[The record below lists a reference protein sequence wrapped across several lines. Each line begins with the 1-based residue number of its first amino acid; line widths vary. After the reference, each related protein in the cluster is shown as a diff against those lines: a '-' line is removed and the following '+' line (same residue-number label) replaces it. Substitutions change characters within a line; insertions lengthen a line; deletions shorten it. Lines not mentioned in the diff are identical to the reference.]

1 MVDYGELCTKNRY
14 FMVHKHFEFKKL
26 LVALAIILLSLNLFS
41 QEWHYEIT
49 CAGTGVQG
57 TYLVEVTS
65 YGKTVDAALAQMKKD
80 AVHGVLFRG
89 LTGKCTQKPLTG
101 KASVE
106 TEHKEFFDKFF
117 GKSGDYAKYVV
128 DDPGVSMA
136 SVKVGKQYKVTKVL
150 SVKKDML
157 RRDLENAGIIKALG
171 F

>member
-1 MVDYGELCTKNRY
+1 MNTYPKL
-14 FMVHKHFEFKKL
+14 KKIFF
-26 LVALAIILLSLNLFS
+26 VSAIVLLSLNLFS

-57 TYLVEVTS
+57 TYMVEVTS

-89 LTGKCTQKPLTG
+89 LTGKCTQKPLAG
-101 KASVE
+101 RAEVE
-106 TEHKEFFDKFF
+106 NEHKDFFDKFF

-128 DDPGVSMA
+128 DDPNVAMVP
-136 SVKVGKQYKVTKVL
+136 VKIGKQYKVTKVV

-157 RRDLENAGIIKALG
+157 RRDLEKAGIIKALG

>member
-1 MVDYGELCTKNRY
+1 MQEEKENIMGHL
-14 FMVHKHFEFKKL
+14 FIKKKML
-26 LVALAIILLSLNLFS
+26 LFTCIIVTLSSNLFS

-80 AVHGVLFRG
+80 ALHGVLFKG
-89 LTGKCTQKPLTG
+89 ISGKCTQKPLAG
-101 KASVE
+101 RAEVE
-106 TEHKEFFDKFF
+106 NENKSFFDKFF
-117 GKSGDYAKYVV
+117 SASGDYEKYVIV
-128 DDPGVSMA
+128 DQNTGLEVA
-136 SVKVGKQYKVTKVL
+136 KVGKREYKVTKVV

-157 RRDLENAGIIKALG
+157 RKDLEKAGIIKALG

>member
-1 MVDYGELCTKNRY
+1 MNTYPKL
-14 FMVHKHFEFKKL
+14 KKFFF
-26 LVALAIILLSLNLFS
+26 VLAIVLLSLNLFS

-49 CAGTGVQG
+49 CAGTGIQG

-80 AVHGVLFRG
+80 AIHGVLFRG

-101 KASVE
+101 RAEVE
-106 TEHKEFFDKFF
+106 NEHKVFFDKFF
-117 GKSGDYAKYVV
+117 GKSGDYAQYVV
-128 DDPGVSMA
+128 DDPNVAMVP
-136 SVKVGKQYKVTKVL
+136 VKIGKQYKVTKVV

-157 RRDLENAGIIKALG
+157 RRDLEKAGIIKALG

>member
-1 MVDYGELCTKNRY
+1 MNTYPKL
-14 FMVHKHFEFKKL
+14 KKFFF
-26 LVALAIILLSLNLFS
+26 VLAIVLLSLNLFS

-57 TYLVEVTS
+57 TYMVEVTS
-65 YGKTVDAALAQMKKD
+65 YGKSVDAALAQMKKD

-89 LTGKCTQKPLTG
+89 FTGKCTQKPLAG
-101 KASVE
+101 KADVE
-106 TEHKEFFDKFF
+106 TEHKDFFDKFF

-128 DDPGVSMA
+128 DDPNVAMVP
-136 SVKVGKQYKVTKVL
+136 VKIGKQYKVTKVL

>member
-1 MVDYGELCTKNRY
+1 MGKFYSSSFL
-14 FMVHKHFEFKKL
+14 L
-26 LVALAIILLSLNLFS
+26 LVVAILLLPSKLFS

-80 AVHGVLFRG
+80 AVHGVLFKG
-89 LTGKCTQKPLTG
+89 ISGKCTQKPLAG
-101 KASVE
+101 RAEVE
-106 TEHKEFFDKFF
+106 NENKSFFDKFF
-117 GKSGDYAKYVV
+117 SASGDYEKYVI
-128 DDPGVSMA
+128 DDQNTNMTVT
-136 SVKVGKQYKVTKVL
+136 KVGKREYKVTKVI

-157 RRDLENAGIIKALG
+157 RKDLEKAGIIKALG

>member
-1 MVDYGELCTKNRY
+1 MNTYPKLKN
-14 FMVHKHFEFKKL
+14 FFFV
-26 LVALAIILLSLNLFS
+26 LAIVLLSLNLFS

-49 CAGTGVQG
+49 CAGTGIQG

-80 AVHGVLFRG
+80 AIHGVLFRG

-101 KASVE
+101 RAEVE
-106 TEHKEFFDKFF
+106 NEHKVFFDKFF
-117 GKSGDYAKYVV
+117 GKSGDYAQYVV
-128 DDPGVSMA
+128 DDPNVAMVP
-136 SVKVGKQYKVTKVL
+136 VKIGKQYKVTKVV

-157 RRDLENAGIIKALG
+157 RRDLEKAGIIKALG

>member
-1 MVDYGELCTKNRY
+1 MHEENAKLMEHVL
-14 FMVHKHFEFKKL
+14 FSKKSL
-26 LVALAIILLSLNLFS
+26 LVLTIVFLSFNLFS

-80 AVHGVLFRG
+80 ALHGVLFKG
-89 LTGKCTQKPLTG
+89 ISGKCSQKPLAG
-101 KASVE
+101 KAEVE
-106 TEHKEFFDKFF
+106 YEKKDFFDKFF
-117 GKSGDYAKYVV
+117 SASGDYEKYVIV
-128 DDPGVSMA
+128 DQNTGLEVA
-136 SVKVGKQYKVTKVL
+136 KVGKREYKVTKVV

-157 RRDLENAGIIKALG
+157 RKDLEKAGIIKALG

>member
-1 MVDYGELCTKNRY
+1 MNTYPKL
-14 FMVHKHFEFKKL
+14 KKL
-26 LVALAIILLSLNLFS
+26 FFVSAIVLLSLNLFS

-57 TYLVEVTS
+57 TYMVEVTS

-89 LTGKCTQKPLTG
+89 LTGKCTQKPLAG
-101 KASVE
+101 KVDVE
-106 TEHKEFFDKFF
+106 TEHKDFFDKFF

-128 DDPGVSMA
+128 DDPNVAMVP
-136 SVKVGKQYKVTKVL
+136 VKVGKREYKVTKVV

-157 RRDLENAGIIKALG
+157 RKDLEKAGIIKALG

>member
-1 MVDYGELCTKNRY
+1 MNTYPKLKKN
-14 FMVHKHFEFKKL
+14 FFV
-26 LVALAIILLSLNLFS
+26 LAIVLLSLNLFS

-49 CAGTGVQG
+49 CAGTGIQG

-89 LTGKCTQKPLTG
+89 LTGKCTQKPLAG
-101 KASVE
+101 RAEVE
-106 TEHKEFFDKFF
+106 NEHKVFFDKFF
-117 GKSGDYAKYVV
+117 GKSGDYAQYVV
-128 DDPGVSMA
+128 DDPNVVMVP
-136 SVKVGKQYKVTKVL
+136 VKIGKQYKVTKVV

-157 RRDLENAGIIKALG
+157 RKDLEKAGIIKTLG

>member
-1 MVDYGELCTKNRY
+1 MNTYPKL
-14 FMVHKHFEFKKL
+14 KKL
-26 LVALAIILLSLNLFS
+26 FFVSAIVLLSLNLFS

-57 TYLVEVTS
+57 TYMVEVTS

-89 LTGKCTQKPLTG
+89 LTGKCTQKPLAG
-101 KASVE
+101 KADVE
-106 TEHKEFFDKFF
+106 TEHKDFFDKFF

-128 DDPGVSMA
+128 DDPNVAMVP
-136 SVKVGKQYKVTKVL
+136 VKIGKQYKVTKVL

-157 RRDLENAGIIKALG
+157 RRDLENAGIIKVLG

>member
-1 MVDYGELCTKNRY
+1 MNTYPKL
-14 FMVHKHFEFKKL
+14 KKIFF
-26 LVALAIILLSLNLFS
+26 VSAIVLLSLNLFS

-49 CAGTGVQG
+49 CAGTGIQG

-80 AVHGVLFRG
+80 AIHGVLFRG

-101 KASVE
+101 RAEVE
-106 TEHKEFFDKFF
+106 NEHKDFFDKFF

-128 DDPGVSMA
+128 DDPNVAMVP
-136 SVKVGKQYKVTKVL
+136 VKIGKQYKVTKVV

-157 RRDLENAGIIKALG
+157 RRDLEKAGIIKALG

>member
-1 MVDYGELCTKNRY
+1 MNTYPKL
-14 FMVHKHFEFKKL
+14 KKL
-26 LVALAIILLSLNLFS
+26 FFVSAIVLLSLNLFS

-57 TYLVEVTS
+57 TYMVEVTS

-89 LTGKCTQKPLTG
+89 LTGKCTQKPLAG
-101 KASVE
+101 KADVE
-106 TEHKEFFDKFF
+106 TEHKDFFDKFF

-128 DDPGVSMA
+128 DDPNVAMVP
-136 SVKVGKQYKVTKVL
+136 VKIGKQYKVTKVL

-157 RRDLENAGIIKALG
+157 RRDLENVGIIKVLG

>member
-1 MVDYGELCTKNRY
+1 MNTYPKL
-14 FMVHKHFEFKKL
+14 KKL
-26 LVALAIILLSLNLFS
+26 FFVSAIVLLSLNLFS
-41 QEWHYEIT
+41 QDWHYEIT

-57 TYLVEVTS
+57 TYMVEVTS

-89 LTGKCTQKPLTG
+89 LTGKCTQKPLAG
-101 KASVE
+101 KADVE
-106 TEHKEFFDKFF
+106 TEHKDFFDKFF

-128 DDPGVSMA
+128 DDPNVAMVP
-136 SVKVGKQYKVTKVL
+136 VKIGKQYKVTKVL

-157 RRDLENAGIIKALG
+157 RRDLENVGIIKVLG